1 MGRDNVQNEEIEI
14 DIGHILSILWD
25 KIMVIIATGIIVGLG
40 AFLVAKFFITP
51 QYESETKLYVLTEL
65 TTVRLLYQMS
75 SYLHSLR
82 KIIRYL

>member
-51 QYESETKLYVLTEL
+51 QYESETKL
-65 TTVRLLYQMS
+65 
-75 SYLHSLR
+75 
-82 KIIRYL
+82 

>member
-40 AFLVAKFFITP
+40 AFLVAKFFITD
-51 QYESETKLYVLTEL
+51 
-65 TTVRLLYQMS
+65 
-75 SYLHSLR
+75 R
-82 KIIRYL
+82 KSGV